1 VTGLLTA
8 NLLMLATGLGV
19 LAATGLLRR
28 RALHMLGLAY
38 AVGIATVGVV
48 AANLALVPIAVG
60 MGWLALIAGGAVAAG
75 CFRLVRDRRPQERA
89 GIRLG
94 FPDAL
99 DALAIAAALAL
110 LVNAT
115 RAFAVKPLQ
124 EWDGWALWASR
135 ARALYEFDG
144 VWDVV
149 FADLEYGGPYPI
161 LFPSLEA
168 VGFRAMGE
176 FDGTLIHVQLALL
189 AFAFVGAVWALLRP
203 IAVPGTA
210 GVAALAIVSAPAVLD
225 QLSTNYADMP
235 LAFFVAIGL
244 LTLVAWIV
252 SGEAALLIAAAIV
265 LGAAAN
271 TKNEGMLFALT
282 AFVAA
287 GVVALLHR
295 ERSAWHVAAAAA
307 AAYATAVPW
316 LVYVQSRDLPTPDY
330 DLSNLVRPG
339 YLSDASYRVGPVLR
353 ELLAQIANTGSW
365 GYLLPLF
372 GVGLLGA
379 LVLRRWP
386 LAMFALLWT
395 SFSFFGLVMI
405 YWISFLPLEPN
416 LTNSSNRTVVT
427 LIVGAAAMAPALL
440 ARRASVSEP

>member
-1 VTGLLTA
+1 
-8 NLLMLATGLGV
+8 
-19 LAATGLLRR
+19 
-28 RALHMLGLAY
+28 MLGLAY
-38 AVGIATVGVV
+38 AVGIAAVGLM
-48 AANLALVPIAVG
+48 AANLALLPIAVG
-60 MGWLALIAGGAVAAG
+60 MGWLAILAALAVSAGA
-75 CFRLVRDRRPQERA
+75 FRLVRHRRGREPAR
-89 GIRLG
+89 RHLG
-94 FPDAL
+94 PGDAV
-99 DALAIAAALAL
+99 DALALAAAAAL
-110 LVNAT
+110 LVNAA

-189 AFAFVGAVWALLRP
+189 AIAFVAAAWALLRP

-210 GVAALAIVSAPAVLD
+210 GLTALAIVSAPAVLD

-244 LTLVAWIV
+244 LSLVAWLV
-252 SGEAALLIAAAIV
+252 SGQAALLVAAAIV

-295 ERSAWHVAAAAA
+295 ERSAWHVAAAAT

-330 DLSNLVRPG
+330 DLSNLFSPG

-353 ELLAQIANTGSW
+353 ELLAQITNTGSW
-365 GYLLPLF
+365 GYLVPLF

-395 SFSFFGLVMI
+395 GLSFFGLVMI
-405 YWISFLPLEPN
+405 YWVSYLPLENN